1 MRAVGKPEGGWGALK
16 SCGKRL
22 LAGGTPLSGAAATL
36 KANQPDGFHCPGC
49 AWGGDPEHGSSFAFC
64 EDRVKAVAWEATDK
78 RVSPSFFRSHTVTA
92 LRT

>member
-1 MRAVGKPEGGWGALK
+1 MPGL
-16 SCGKRL
+16 RL
-22 LAGGTPLSGAAATL
+22 
-36 KANQPDGFHCPGC
+36 
-49 AWGGDPEHGSSFAFC
+49 GGDPEHGSSFPFC

>member
-1 MRAVGKPEGGWGALK
+1 MRAVGKPGGAWDALQ

-22 LAGGTPLSGAAATL
+22 LAGGPPSLRRSRHAQGQSTRRFPL
-36 KANQPDGFHCPGC
+36 PGLRL
-49 AWGGDPEHGSSFAFC
+49 GGDPEHGSSFPFC